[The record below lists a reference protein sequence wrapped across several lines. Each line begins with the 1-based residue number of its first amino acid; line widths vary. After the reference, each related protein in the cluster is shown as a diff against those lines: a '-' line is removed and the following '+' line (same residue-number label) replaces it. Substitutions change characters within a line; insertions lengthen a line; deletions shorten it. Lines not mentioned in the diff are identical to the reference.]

1 MGTYADL
8 AGIIDEAAKKKVDYA
23 NDLKITAAG
32 FVRELERAWE
42 AQGKVEL
49 GHLSDE
55 GEFIPGE
62 IGKLNTQQIA
72 AFVINVRFDGDAD
85 TVLRLIMQI
94 ARTKHGVSLITPS
107 GERLAVDA
115 DQPASFAATV
125 KNLSN
130 WAFDWALDRREKSA
144 LA

>member
-8 AGIIDEAAKKKVDYA
+8 AGIVDEAAKKKVDYA
-23 NDLKITAAG
+23 NDLRITAAE
-32 FVRELERAWE
+32 FVRELERVWE

-62 IGKLNTQQIA
+62 IGKLNAQQIA
-72 AFVINVRFDGDAD
+72 AFVINVRFDGDAA
-85 TVLRLIMQI
+85 TVLRLMMQI
-94 ARTKHGVSLITPS
+94 ARTRHGVSLITPS
-107 GERLAVDA
+107 GDRQTVDV
-115 DQPASFAATV
+115 DQPASFAATI

-130 WAFDWALDRREKSA
+130 WAFDWALERREKSA

>member
-8 AGIIDEAAKKKVDYA
+8 AGIVDEAAKKKVDYA
-23 NDLKITAAG
+23 NDLRITAEE

-55 GEFIPGE
+55 GAFIAGE
-62 IGKLNTQQIA
+62 IGKLNSQQIA
-72 AFVINVRFDGDAD
+72 IFVINVRFDGDAD
-85 TVLRLIMQI
+85 VVLRLIMQI
-94 ARTKHGVSLITPS
+94 ARTRHGVSLITPS
-107 GERLAVDA
+107 GDRQTVDA
-115 DQPASFAATV
+115 EQPASFAATI